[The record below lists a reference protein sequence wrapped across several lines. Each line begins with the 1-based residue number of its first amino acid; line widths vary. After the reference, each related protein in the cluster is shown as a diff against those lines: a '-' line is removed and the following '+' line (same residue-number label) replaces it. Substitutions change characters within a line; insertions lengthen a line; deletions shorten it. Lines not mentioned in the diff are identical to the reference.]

1 MYNIELSDP
10 IHFAPVSP
18 DLPLL
23 SNLSI
28 EDNIALVARYR
39 TNVRRTQVMPVVDML
54 MDAAGIS
61 GMKGK
66 RVFGVDKNTVFI
78 VKILR
83 AVMVEDAKI
92 VLDRP
97 YEMLSGEKSFE
108 MITEIFASIE
118 NMYNSCVV
126 LDYEWHRKFYRIDK

>member
-1 MYNIELSDP
+1 MNIIEVAHPLN
-10 IHFAPVSP
+10 FAPVSP

-39 TNVRRTQVMPVVDML
+39 TDVRRTQVMPVVDML
-54 MDAAGIS
+54 MESAGIS
-61 GMKGK
+61 DMKG
-66 RVFGVDKNTVFI
+66 RRAFGVDKNTIFI

-126 LDYEWHRKFYRIDK
+126 LDYEWYRKFYRIDK